1 MSATESITF
10 TGEMATFTSAGESAV
25 IRIPCGAA
33 APLVLN
39 GAAFVGCSLDAGHN
53 GPHEVTVR
61 WER

>member
-1 MSATESITF
+1 MSDTDSVF
-10 TGEMATFTSAGESAV
+10 FYGEPGDSAI

-39 GAAFVGCSLDAGHN
+39 GAAFVGCSLDAGHD